1 MAEQMAIP
9 QIFDSRLKSLRRT
22 RAVKRMAKTALSFL
36 LERCLD
42 DVAERIL
49 DVNRRFESVILVGEF
64 DLREALSARL
74 PADRQPLQFTFLSR
88 GEDVANLAPAKAD
101 LILSLLTL
109 HSEDDLPG
117 QMSLMARGLKKDGLF
132 IAALFGGDSLMELRQ
147 SLYKTDEDIFDGTTA
162 RIFPMVTHSQ
172 AAPLLS
178 RAGLNLPVVDMDRF
192 TVNYTHIGKLVSDL
206 RDIGETNILKTRSD
220 KVLTKAYLTKLQE
233 NYAQLFGQNEKFKAS
248 FEILWL
254 TGWAPDESQQKP
266 LKPGSGKMHLGE
278 ALKAVKDS

>member
-1 MAEQMAIP
+1 
-9 QIFDSRLKSLRRT
+9 
-22 RAVKRMAKTALSFL
+22 MAKTALSFL

-254 TGWAPDESQQKP
+254 CLLYTSPSPRDKRQSRMPSSA
-266 LKPGSGKMHLGE
+266 
-278 ALKAVKDS
+278 